1 MEDCNELGKFVR
13 NHEIGDPTCKSKVH
27 NNNVFEHL
35 MKQFFESQNLEST
48 PPNPKPNDVV
58 TNPTLREQLAQQ
70 ATQSEE
76 ALDRLSEE
84 DTLNG
89 WKKQGKMGNYL
100 EKGWRRGLN
109 RGQEEF
115 LGEGDGDT
123 MFRGIDMQLF
133 LLTKINV

>member
-1 MEDCNELGKFVR
+1 MGKFVR

-89 WKKQGKMGNYL
+89 
-100 EKGWRRGLN
+100 
-109 RGQEEF
+109 
-115 LGEGDGDT
+115 
-123 MFRGIDMQLF
+123 
-133 LLTKINV
+133 